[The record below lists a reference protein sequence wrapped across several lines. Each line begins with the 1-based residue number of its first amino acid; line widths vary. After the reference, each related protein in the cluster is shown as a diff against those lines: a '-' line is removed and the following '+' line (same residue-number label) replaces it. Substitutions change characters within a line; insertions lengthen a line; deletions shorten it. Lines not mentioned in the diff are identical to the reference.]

1 MNYFSLSHPWVIG
14 FGGIGRALVALFVA
28 NEEVLSVTVI
38 TRSKESVD
46 LEHPKLRIVECNIV
60 QAALPDP
67 IIADLMPPSLVINTL
82 GLLHS
87 DQVIPEKRL
96 ADFKQTSFE
105 QVMAVNAQSTV
116 LLAQNLEKLLGRKAS
131 CLLVA
136 LSARVGSISDNRAGG
151 WISYRV
157 SKAALNMAVKTIS
170 IEWQR
175 TRPGMALIAYHPGT
189 VDSALSRPFQ
199 SRVPMEKL
207 FTPHFAAQKLLEL
220 IRGLKATDSGRFF
233 AWDGSEVAW

>member
-1 MNYFSLSHPWVIG
+1 MSYFSVSHPWVIG
-14 FGGIGRALVALFVA
+14 FGGIGRALVELLVA

-38 TRSKESVD
+38 TRSKETVN
-46 LEHPKLRIVECNIV
+46 LENPKLRIVECNIV
-60 QAALPDP
+60 HESLADT
-67 IIADLMPPSLVINTL
+67 IIAGFVPPSLVINTL

-87 DQVIPEKRL
+87 EQIMPEKRL
-96 ADFKQTSFE
+96 ADFKQASFE
-105 QVMAVNAQSTV
+105 QVMAVNAQSTIR
-116 LLAQNLEKLLGRKAS
+116 LAQTLEKWLGRKAS

-175 TRPGMALIAYHPGT
+175 TRPNMAIMTYHPGT
-189 VDSALSRPFQ
+189 VDSELSRPFQ
-199 SRVPMEKL
+199 SRVPEGKL
-207 FTPHFAAQKLLEL
+207 FTPNFAAQKLLDL
-220 IRGLKATDSGRFF
+220 ITGLSAADSGRFF
-233 AWDGSEVAW
+233 AWDGSEVPW